1 MDFSPAMKSCVKRLK
16 EAKVKMVLVTGRMHC
31 AALPV
36 AKELG
41 LETPIISYQ
50 GGLIKTYDGETLFQE
65 NLNSDYA
72 KKLLNGQEKITFTL
86 ICI

>member
-1 MDFSPAMKSCVKRLK
+1 
-16 EAKVKMVLVTGRMHC
+16 MVLVTGRMHC

-65 NLNSDYA
+65 NLNR
-72 KKLLNGQEKITFTL
+72 L
-86 ICI
+86 IL